1 MDSVEKVI
9 NINALNYDLWSQ
21 HYDPEN
27 REIKEINRILRDYC
41 SIEYPW
47 RGMHVLE
54 VGCGTGRFT
63 KRIILE
69 VEHIDAID
77 PDGDRI
83 NVLNQYLEETNLKKK
98 CSTLTGTLSDFLR
111 ICKCDKKYDLIIF
124 SWSWAYIPDEQKKE
138 SILGALNL
146 LKKDGVIISTMV
158 EAGQYEEISY
168 NICSK
173 KNKKFLNC
181 LDVNAQAN
189 ECLRKLLIEKPV
201 FLSETIIDTFFQ
213 FDDYISMKN
222 CVYRSLPEEENILV
236 SDIDIYFA
244 NNPIDIDEKTKKFIL
259 SDVVRCIAI
268 KRIPSNE
275 PKAKITFNYKLCDN
289 NGGCSAANECRKYR
303 SAIIRLD
310 DIVNSSETTGRWGV
324 LTERCNPE
332 LCGKKCETV
341 CELFSIHR
349 FWPEVYESLRQI
361 EQTAIEPDFFD
372 KDRFGAGS
380 CNPDH
385 KTTDFNEA
393 YACFDKD
400 KAIQILEISD
410 ARRHASSFD
419 SVLITDL
426 ISKVYYDRYFTK
438 YDIPKIKEEGADR
451 VTLFE
456 YDNQYEDIYK
466 SVLETFMI
474 DELPALLIISF
485 GKIVF
490 KHEGIVRNVDAEV
503 VEKLKEKIADIL
515 RQLSEVI

>member
-1 MDSVEKVI
+1 MNIVGKVI
-9 NINALNYDLWSQ
+9 IIDALNYDFWSQ

-27 REIKEINRILRDYC
+27 REIKEINRILQDYC
-41 SIEYPW
+41 SIEVPW
-47 RGMHVLE
+47 RGMNVLE

-69 VEHIDAID
+69 VEHVDAID
-77 PDGDRI
+77 PDMNRI
-83 NVLNQYLEETNLKKK
+83 NVLNQYLREAKLDKK
-98 CSTLTGTLSDFLR
+98 CSTLTGTLSDFLKT
-111 ICKCDKKYDLIIF
+111 CEHEKKYDLIIF
-124 SWSWAYIPDEQKKE
+124 SWSWAYIPDEQRKE
-138 SILGALNL
+138 NIWGALNL

-168 NICSK
+168 SICSK
-173 KNKKFLNC
+173 KNRNFINC
-181 LDVNAQAN
+181 LDLNAQAN
-189 ECLRKLLIEKPV
+189 EHLRKLLIDKPV
-201 FLSETIIDTFFQ
+201 FLSETIIDTYFQ

-222 CVYRSLPEEENILV
+222 CMYRSLPEEENISV
-236 SDIDIYFA
+236 SDIDTYFL
-244 NNPIDIDEKTKKFIL
+244 NNPVNIDKKTKKFML

-268 KRIPSNE
+268 KRLSPNVS
-275 PKAKITFNYKLCDN
+275 KAKITFNYKLCDN
-289 NGGCSAANECRKYR
+289 SGGCSAANECRKYR

-310 DIVNSSETTGRWGV
+310 DGVNVSETTGRWGV

-332 LCGKKCETV
+332 LCGKKCEAV

-372 KDRFGAGS
+372 KDRFGSGS

-393 YACFDKD
+393 CACFDKD

-426 ISKVYYDRYFTK
+426 ISKAYYDRYFTK
-438 YDIPKIKEEGADR
+438 YDIPKMKEEGADR

-456 YDNQYEDIYK
+456 YDDQYEDVYK
-466 SVLETFMI
+466 SVLETFMV

-503 VEKLKEKIADIL
+503 VEKLKEKIANIL
-515 RQLSEVI
+515 CQLSEVI